1 MYLEERIDKMEET
14 ITDLQKEII
23 KLHQRNS
30 DEILTPKEFA
40 HKAKLSENTVYC
52 WIREGKIKVLPNLGT
67 ALRIPMSQFY
77 NDEEQKKAAK
87 AAVSQNK
94 AEQLRKEFME
104 MVKNR
109 KVE

>member
-67 ALRIPMSQFY
+67 ALRIHMNQFY
-77 NDEEQKKAAK
+77 DDEAADV
-87 AAVSQNK
+87 ATRNK
-94 AEQLRKEFME
+94 SEQLKQEFLTRL
-104 MVKNR
+104 KNR
-109 KVE
+109 KV